1 MNFLQTQE
9 ARTSMEMLKG
19 VHVETNSQTLL
30 KNVTPCH
37 LTAVTV
43 PCSVK
48 KSSSTSVITWLMAF
62 SLDLNGQLVID
73 SLYDLRPSTEYTL
86 LYFICLFLW

>member
-1 MNFLQTQE
+1 
-9 ARTSMEMLKG
+9 MEMLKC
-19 VHVETNSQTLL
+19 VHVETNSQTRL

-37 LTAVTV
+37 LTAFTV

-73 SLYDLRPSTEYTL
+73 SLYYLRPSTEYTL
-86 LYFICLFLW
+86 LYFICLLLW